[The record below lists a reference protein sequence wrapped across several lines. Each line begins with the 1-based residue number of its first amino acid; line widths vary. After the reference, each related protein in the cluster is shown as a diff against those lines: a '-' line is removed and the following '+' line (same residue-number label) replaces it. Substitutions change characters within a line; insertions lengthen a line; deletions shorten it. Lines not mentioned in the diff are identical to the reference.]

1 MAAYH
6 LAQCNVG
13 RVRAPLASPLLA
25 GFVAA
30 LEPINALADGAPGF
44 VWRLQTEDG
53 DATAIRAFDDDML
66 LVNMSVWESIETL
79 AAFTYTTAHR
89 DVMRRRRQWFE
100 KLADAHLVL
109 WWVGAGALPTIS
121 DAKDRLQRLRR
132 HGPSREAFT
141 FRSLFPAPD
150 ATEESPPIAD
160 EWFCPT

>member
-1 MAAYH
+1 MHRTAW
-6 LAQCNVG
+6 
-13 RVRAPLASPLLA
+13 RAMLPAKPLVPE
-25 GFVAA
+25 FR
-30 LEPINALADGAPGF
+30 EPVVSLWLGP
-44 VWRLQTEDG
+44 
-53 DATAIRAFDDDML
+53 
-66 LVNMSVWESIETL
+66 
-79 AAFTYTTAHR
+79 
-89 DVMRRRRQWFE
+89 
-100 KLADAHLVL
+100 DAHLVL